1 MAMILNQAK
10 AALRIAM
17 YLLVAFLAIKL
28 WQDPSG
34 SADWTVNFIG
44 SVGHFFAALI
54 NKLGE
59 FVQSL
64 GS

>member
-10 AALRIAM
+10 AALRIAT
-17 YLLVAFLAIKL
+17 YLMVAFFAVKL

-34 SADWTVNFIG
+34 SADWTVHFIG

-54 NKLGE
+54 DKLGK
-59 FVQSL
+59 FIHSL
-64 GS
+64 SS

>member
-17 YLLVAFLAIKL
+17 YLLLAFCAIKL

-44 SVGHFFAALI
+44 SVGHFFAALF

>member
-17 YLLVAFLAIKL
+17 YLLLAFCAIKL

-44 SVGHFFAALI
+44 SIGRFFAALF